1 MRNAK
6 GERVR
11 DNSAG
16 GDGTGRNID
25 FVVKGKDGKWRPVE
39 VTSKT
44 ADKAAQLNKEKAI
57 RNQGGTFV
65 RLPGSKVLVLSMA
78 MKDPRIDARKQLEL
92 AEYLLQ
98 NGLSPNRKDR
108 NPKLGLTPLI
118 KAVIYD
124 KPALVEIFKKYGG
137 DPHLTANSGKSAIDY
152 AKSMNR
158 MEILQILETN

>member
-1 MRNAK
+1 MKILKINDVLYCAARAQGVFQQPVRAIFGKDNVLRERALRNAK

-57 RNQGGTFV
+57 RN
-65 RLPGSKVLVLSMA
+65 GSSSFRVELVS
-78 MKDPRIDARKQLEL
+78 E
-92 AEYLLQ
+92 
-98 NGLSPNRKDR
+98 
-108 NPKLGLTPLI
+108 NP
-118 KAVIYD
+118 
-124 KPALVEIFKKYGG
+124 
-137 DPHLTANSGKSAIDY
+137 S
-152 AKSMNR
+152 
-158 MEILQILETN
+158 

>member
-57 RNQGGTFV
+57 RNGSSSFRKIGVRFKLIL
-65 RLPGSKVLVLSMA
+65 RLPAYGQHRLPL
-78 MKDPRIDARKQLEL
+78 L
-92 AEYLLQ
+92 AL
-98 NGLSPNRKDR
+98 
-108 NPKLGLTPLI
+108 
-118 KAVIYD
+118 
-124 KPALVEIFKKYGG
+124 
-137 DPHLTANSGKSAIDY
+137 
-152 AKSMNR
+152 
-158 MEILQILETN
+158 